1 MINSLMDTERIDTR
15 KLEPEAREQLRKSAI
30 RLYRRGQT
38 QKSIAEALG
47 VRRSTITIWM
57 GKARNGYGTQEAQRG
72 RAVGEF
78 LLLTAAQED
87 RIRKDIVDKTPDQM
101 KLSFALWNA

>member
-1 MINSLMDTERIDTR
+1 
-15 KLEPEAREQLRKSAI
+15 
-30 RLYRRGQT
+30 
-38 QKSIAEALG
+38 
-47 VRRSTITIWM
+47 M